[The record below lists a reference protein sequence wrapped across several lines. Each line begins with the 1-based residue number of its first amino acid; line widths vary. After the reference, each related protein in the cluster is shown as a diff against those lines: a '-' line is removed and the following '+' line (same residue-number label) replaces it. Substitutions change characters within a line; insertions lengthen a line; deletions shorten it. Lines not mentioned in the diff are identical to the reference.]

1 LWRPSAHRYFANL
14 RARWLKDIG
23 AASVDA
29 SWTGGGNCPGV
40 GWVFVVKPELTR
52 ACNSSDSRI
61 SRDAGAKV
69 GAKVGENR
77 RFVRT
82 RPMGLVSRVATIIVD
97 PKKPVIAC
105 NVVDLS
111 AGGACLEIGGQTSI
125 PRQFVLLHG
134 GVKKKCRLVWQ
145 TGRRYGVSF

>member
-1 LWRPSAHRYFANL
+1 MA
-14 RARWLKDIG
+14 
-23 AASVDA
+23 
-29 SWTGGGNCPGV
+29 
-40 GWVFVVKPELTR
+40 
-52 ACNSSDSRI
+52 

-69 GAKVGENR
+69 AENR

-82 RPMGLVSRVATIIVD
+82 RPMGLVSKAATIIVD

-111 AGGACLEIGGQTSI
+111 AGGACLEISGQTAV

-134 GVKKKCRLVWQ
+134 GVKKKCRLIWQ
-145 TGRRYGVSF
+145 AGRRYGVSF

>member
-1 LWRPSAHRYFANL
+1 MA
-14 RARWLKDIG
+14 
-23 AASVDA
+23 
-29 SWTGGGNCPGV
+29 
-40 GWVFVVKPELTR
+40 
-52 ACNSSDSRI
+52 

-69 GAKVGENR
+69 SENR

-82 RPMGLVSRVATIIVD
+82 RPMGLVSRAATIIVD
-97 PKKPVIAC
+97 AKKPVIAC

-111 AGGACLEIGGQTSI
+111 AGGACLEIIGQTVV

-145 TGRRYGVSF
+145 AGRRYGVSF

>member
-1 LWRPSAHRYFANL
+1 
-14 RARWLKDIG
+14 LKDIG

-29 SWTGGGNCPGV
+29 SWTGGANCPGV

-111 AGGACLEIGGQTSI
+111 AGGACLEVGGQTSI